1 MAAPGRECTVC
12 ASPARRKIDKALAS
26 GTSHRELAKKHEL
39 GRAAIG
45 RHAASHLVRA
55 VAVAV
60 DAREVSRG
68 DALLAT
74 ALGWESE
81 LAELYQLAKAARAF
95 GAAASI
101 ARTALAAMAFRL
113 QVAEVLTDPRDVTG
127 TAIDADDNE
136 NRERFDRALGI
147 A

>member
-1 MAAPGRECTVC
+1 MPRVQQCTVC

-26 GTSHRELAKKHEL
+26 GASHRELAKEHEL
-39 GRAAIG
+39 GRG
-45 RHAASHLVRA
+45 SMDRHAASHLVRA

-81 LAELYQLAKAARAF
+81 LAELYQLAKADGAF
-95 GAAASI
+95 GADRQHRAHCTHRDGVPPAGSRGAA
-101 ARTALAAMAFRL
+101 
-113 QVAEVLTDPRDVTG
+113 
-127 TAIDADDNE
+127 
-136 NRERFDRALGI
+136 
-147 A
+147 